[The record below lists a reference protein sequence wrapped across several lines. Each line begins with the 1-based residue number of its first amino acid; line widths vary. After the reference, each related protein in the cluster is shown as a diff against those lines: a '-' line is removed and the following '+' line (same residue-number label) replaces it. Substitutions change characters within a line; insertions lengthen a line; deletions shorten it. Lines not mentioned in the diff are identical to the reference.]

1 MLEIDEK
8 IERLARLATA
18 QGLGGILL
26 NTQPNFAWLTGG
38 RSNRID
44 GSRENGSGALL
55 VHADGRRVIIANRI
69 EMPRLLAEEVHE
81 GAWEP
86 IEYTWTV
93 EHARPDTIARLA
105 ADGADARGTLAAD
118 LPLAGAELVDR
129 PLARLRAPLVDT
141 EVQRYRLLGA
151 DAGRALGD
159 LCRSLRPGS
168 TEISVARSISDAAM
182 SIGGRCIVT
191 LVAADDRIARFR
203 HPVPTRLEW
212 QRTLMVAACIQR
224 DGLVVALSRLICAGE
239 PPADLISRTQATAQ
253 VFRALL
259 DATRTGVTGREL
271 FAVATRT
278 YERAGFAGEEARHHQ
293 GGATGYR
300 SREWLAHP
308 HSEEQVQTP
317 QAFAWN
323 PSITGT
329 KVEDTALLTAGG
341 IETITGSPRW
351 PLLEGCASGLLRVD

>member
-1 MLEIDEK
+1 
-8 IERLARLATA
+8 
-18 QGLGGILL
+18 
-26 NTQPNFAWLTGG
+26 
-38 RSNRID
+38 
-44 GSRENGSGALL
+44 
-55 VHADGRRVIIANRI
+55 
-69 EMPRLLAEEVHE
+69 MPRLLAEELHE

-86 IEYTWTV
+86 IEYRWTA
-93 EHARPDTIARLA
+93 EQSRPDTIARLA
-105 ADGADARGTLAAD
+105 ADVADARGAIGAD
-118 LPLAGAELVDR
+118 LPLAGTELVDR
-129 PLARLRAPLVDT
+129 PVVRLRAPLVDA

-168 TEISVARSISDAAM
+168 TEVSVARRVGDAAM

-191 LVAADDRIARFR
+191 LVAGDDRIARFR
-203 HPVPTRLEW
+203 HPVPTRLAW
-212 QRTLMVAACIQR
+212 QRTIMAAACIQR
-224 DGLVVALSRLICAGE
+224 DGLVVALSRLVCAGE
-239 PPADLISRTQATAQ
+239 PPADLMSRTRATAS

-259 DATRTGVTGREL
+259 DATRPGATGRDL
-271 FAVATRT
+271 FAVATRA

-308 HSEEQVQTP
+308 DSEEQVQTA

-329 KVEDTALLTAGG
+329 KVEDTALLTADG
-341 IETITGSPRW
+341 IEPITGSPGW
-351 PLLEGCASGLLRVD
+351 PLLEGCAADLLRVD